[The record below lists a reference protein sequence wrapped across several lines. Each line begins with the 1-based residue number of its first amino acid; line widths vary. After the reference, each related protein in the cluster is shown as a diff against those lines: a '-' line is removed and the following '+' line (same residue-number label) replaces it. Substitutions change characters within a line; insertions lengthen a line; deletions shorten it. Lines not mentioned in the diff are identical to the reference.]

1 MVIIAIVDEC
11 DYVEVFE
18 FDDLEAFLEYAEHN
32 LFNHYSFE
40 EKEDVSHILWYH
52 NEKETEFGGLP
63 YVTRGL
69 EILEKAPEK
78 TTLFR
83 IRAFSPFND

>member
-18 FDDLEAFLEYAEHN
+18 FDDLEAFFEYATQK
-32 LFNHYSFE
+32 LCNHYSFE
-40 EKEDVSHILWYH
+40 EKEDVSSILWYH
-52 NEKETEFGGLP
+52 NEKKTQFGGLP
-63 YVTRGL
+63 YVMKGL

-78 TTLFR
+78 TMLFKM
-83 IRAFSPFND
+83 RAFSPYND